1 MEITRYLFKESVVY
15 SLHFAP
21 FSAVRGPQFSLGLH
35 FTPGLQSAVS
45 SIWEHPKLLWIQN

>member
-35 FTPGLQSAVS
+35 FTPGLQSVVL